1 MINNTGSQRYLSL
14 FHHTPFSQLP
24 YLQLSA
30 PSPTHTVYPLT
41 TIKLIENLT
50 GNDLDFPF
58 SSIYSKI
65 YAFCGFSHWVVPE
78 NIRTPTTGGIEI
90 LSPPHAFGNSKML
103 YLPTH
108 SEFQTPLPHLSFG
121 IPEVFLTPSE
131 FLIQSTNPP
140 RIFFRPLKKMRCI
153 LNLNS

>member
-90 LSPPHAFGNSKML
+90 LSPPPCVRKFQNALPPHAFGIPDTFTPPLFRNSR
-103 YLPTH
+103 
-108 SEFQTPLPHLSFG
+108 G
-121 IPEVFLTPSE
+121 VFDP
-131 FLIQSTNPP
+131 F
-140 RIFFRPLKKMRCI
+140 RISYSI
-153 LNLNS
+153 Y